1 MKEPGFVTYGRI
13 CAVAHENQGAL
24 GMPASYESQP
34 RRKRPHLVGKT
45 VRCAQVQGPCRFAH
59 DYLIKATVW
68 EWMPMETVSI
78 IEMILSLPGVGFI
91 MYSKR
96 RKLIEG
102 GRHLTAI
109 EHPWI
114 FAGGILLTILG
125 VLAQEVAAYF

>member
-1 MKEPGFVTYGRI
+1 
-13 CAVAHENQGAL
+13 
-24 GMPASYESQP
+24 
-34 RRKRPHLVGKT
+34 
-45 VRCAQVQGPCRFAH
+45 
-59 DYLIKATVW
+59 
-68 EWMPMETVSI
+68 METVSI

-91 MYSKR
+91 IYSKR